1 MLRIGELIGHDLH
14 WNQPSGFKMEY
25 ELRDGETL
33 AATLRFRSSFGSLA
47 TAESADGRWTFKRV
61 GFWHPVITVRAS
73 NEEAT
78 LATFKNKTW
87 TDGGTLEVPD
97 GRRCLV
103 STNFWST
110 RYAISSE
117 EGQDLVRYEHIGGLM
132 RMSSTVTVHPSA
144 TQFREL
150 PWVVPFG
157 WYLAILMYQDSAAAP
172 V

>member
-1 MLRIGELIGHDLH
+1 MLRIGELIGRDLH

-78 LATFKNKTW
+78 LATF
-87 TDGGTLEVPD
+87 
-97 GRRCLV
+97 R
-103 STNFWST
+103 T
-110 RYAISSE
+110 RPGPTA
-117 EGQDLVRYEHIGGLM
+117 EHWNSPMG
-132 RMSSTVTVHPSA
+132 A
-144 TQFREL
+144 DA
-150 PWVVPFG
+150 W
-157 WYLAILMYQDSAAAP
+157 
-172 V
+172 